1 MGNNTVKSSLV
12 CTFIDKETLEK
23 TYSNLHRGFGVDLEK
38 IFIFGI
44 DNEKKYL
51 ITYKVSLDYEQRRDF
66 KNRMK
71 NTFPIHKKGKTFFTI
86 NGLNKLIEKIY
97 KLEPG
102 NIQYKDYQINWK
114 NYDNKLIMIKEKK
127 LYIINLERVF
137 LDK

>member
-1 MGNNTVKSSLV
+1 
-12 CTFIDKETLEK
+12 
-23 TYSNLHRGFGVDLEK
+23 
-38 IFIFGI
+38 
-44 DNEKKYL
+44 
-51 ITYKVSLDYEQRRDF
+51 
-66 KNRMK
+66 MK